1 MNTIKFIS
9 LCLSFNLLIIAC
21 NTKEQKTSEQKDVNK
36 SKDDY
41 VILDSLKINDR
52 ESLYCFN
59 CMDFLSGGEKVYISL
74 SSSVCNISK
83 DKVLAVGNSIGGFSD
98 RTNNTIYLYGYDKPE
113 IIDYF
118 SRFSFEI
125 RDLSDDK
132 ILIAYRKRNFKR
144 IVQDELCH

>member
-1 MNTIKFIS
+1 MK
-9 LCLSFNLLIIAC
+9 
-21 NTKEQKTSEQKDVNK
+21 KTNV
-36 SKDDY
+36 
-41 VILDSLKINDR
+41 
-52 ESLYCFN
+52 
-59 CMDFLSGGEKVYISL
+59 LSGGEKVYISL